1 MRGNEQR
8 QASVGFG
15 SGSAPTLTPERRR
28 YRTHRCISARRA
40 RAARYGGTS
49 QCTAVIT
56 GVTRHSRQRR
66 RRVLATMQACGPRF
80 PTLARATTGENVL
93 DRRRSVFV
101 YCNSVIHT
109 HKTRTDCNVVYD
121 RYTRGSGADGGARP
135 APRGVV
141 PGDRISAGGATIKPP
156 SCSLTWNIPCHHD
169 CIHTTSPGEV
179 QLSTHQ
185 ESIRA
190 EKGGDRLLAT
200 GIMFAR
206 FQRAAGPRTAR
217 PTCARVHDAT
227 RRGRRLRRRW
237 RAGSAPFPSWCT
249 IAWLAL
255 SDGGYTGDA
264 LEP

>member
-1 MRGNEQR
+1 
-8 QASVGFG
+8 
-15 SGSAPTLTPERRR
+15 
-28 YRTHRCISARRA
+28 
-40 RAARYGGTS
+40 
-49 QCTAVIT
+49 
-56 GVTRHSRQRR
+56 
-66 RRVLATMQACGPRF
+66 MQACGPRF
-80 PTLARATTGENVL
+80 PLARATTGENVL
-93 DRRRSVFV
+93 DRRRSAFV
-101 YCNSVIHT
+101 YCNSHT
-109 HKTRTDCNVVYD
+109 QDADRLCNVVYD
-121 RYTRGSGADGGARP
+121 RYTRGSRADGGALG
-135 APRGVV
+135 APGRRRAASCRGT
-141 PGDRISAGGATIKPP
+141 GSRRAGANDAVAEPRRRLT
-156 SCSLTWNIPCHHD
+156 TWNIPCHHD

>member
-101 YCNSVIHT
+101 TTVIHT
-109 HKTRTDCNVVYD
+109 HKTRTDCTMSYMIAIPAD
-121 RYTRGSGADGGARP
+121 RERTGA
-135 APRGVV
+135 
-141 PGDRISAGGATIKPP
+141 PGR
-156 SCSLTWNIPCHHD
+156 
-169 CIHTTSPGEV
+169 
-179 QLSTHQ
+179 
-185 ESIRA
+185 R
-190 EKGGDRLLAT
+190 
-200 GIMFAR
+200 
-206 FQRAAGPRTAR
+206 RAAS
-217 PTCARVHDAT
+217 C
-227 RRGRRLRRRW
+227 RGTGSR
-237 RAGSAPFPSWCT
+237 RAGPPCT
-249 IAWLAL
+249 SVLLTNMEHPMSPRLHPHDEPGRGPAL
-255 SDGGYTGDA
+255 NSSGIY
-264 LEP
+264 

>member
-1 MRGNEQR
+1 MPRGTVAPASAPR
-8 QASVGFG
+8 SSQASHV
-15 SGSAPTLTPERRR
+15 
-28 YRTHRCISARRA
+28 
-40 RAARYGGTS
+40 
-49 QCTAVIT
+49 TAVKDAVEKPWKST
-56 GVTRHSRQRR
+56 CNNASLWASLSVSTSHRAPDRGKRSRS
-66 RRVLATMQACGPRF
+66 ATI
-80 PTLARATTGENVL
+80 
-93 DRRRSVFV
+93 RRS
-101 YCNSVIHT
+101 CTVIHT

-121 RYTRGSGADGGARP
+121 RYTFRYTRGSGADGGARP

-156 SCSLTWNIPCHHD
+156 SCSLTWNIPCHHHD